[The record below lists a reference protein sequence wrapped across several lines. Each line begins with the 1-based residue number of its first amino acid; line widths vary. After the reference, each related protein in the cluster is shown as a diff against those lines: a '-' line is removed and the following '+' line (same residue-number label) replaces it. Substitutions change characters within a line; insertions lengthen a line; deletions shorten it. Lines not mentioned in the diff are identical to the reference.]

1 MRRLA
6 ALLTLAL
13 PLLAGCSTRA
23 RLNPFDPANP
33 ATGGH
38 PANFEAVAGNQSVR
52 LRWQVSLAPRLLGYQ
67 VFRRAPGDTA
77 FRPLTVV
84 LPPTTSSHADFGLLN
99 GAEHRYQLYFVIED
113 GLAGPP
119 AEDVATPGPLRPW
132 VADPRSGRLVRLSAD
147 GRRLA
152 ESFAPAG
159 GARPVAVDVDP
170 THARVWVVGPGG
182 DVLVYEPGSGQ
193 STVIGQGL
201 GTLACVV
208 ADRRD
213 SSAWVGDVSNGRVVH
228 LFPSGKSADPPL
240 LGGLAYPGSLALDRS
255 NGSLWVVEQDGE
267 RVRRYTAA
275 GALAATAAV
284 SQPSRVAVDPVTHEA
299 WVSSSSLGRI
309 VRLAP
314 DGTALD
320 TILACT
326 APLGIAVDAARRRI
340 WVADAGGDRVVALA
354 PDGTV
359 QFMITRQAEA
369 REIAIDEATGE
380 AWVTLAAA
388 GAVARLSPA
397 GVEVLRVGGLGRPW
411 GIALDDVTTRATPF
425 ARNEAS
431 GALR

>member
-33 ATGGH
+33 ATSGQ
-38 PANFEAVAGNQSVR
+38 PASFEAVAGNQSVR
-52 LRWQVSLAPRLLGYQ
+52 LRWQVSSAPQLLGYQ
-67 VFRRAPGDTA
+67 VFRLAPGDTA

-84 LPPTTSSHADFGLLN
+84 LPPTTSSQADFGLLN
-99 GAEHRYQLYFVIED
+99 GAEHRYRLYFVLAD
-113 GLAGPP
+113 GPAGRP

-132 VADPRSGRLVRLSAD
+132 VADPRSGKLVRLSAD
-147 GRRLA
+147 GRHVA

-159 GARPVAVDVDP
+159 GASPVAVDVNPADG
-170 THARVWVVGPGG
+170 RVWAVGPGG
-182 DVLVYEPGSGQ
+182 DVLVYEPSLGR

-208 ADRRD
+208 ADRPD
-213 SSAWVGDVSNGRVVH
+213 SAAWVADVTNGRILH
-228 LFPSGKSADPPL
+228 LRPSGLSADPPVL
-240 LGGLAYPGSLALDRS
+240 SGLAYPGSVALDRS
-255 NGSLWVVEQDGE
+255 SRSLWVVEQNGE

-275 GALAATAAV
+275 GALAATTVV
-284 SQPSRVAVDPVTHEA
+284 SKPSRVAVDPVTHEA
-299 WVSSSSLGRI
+299 WVSSLALGRV
-309 VRLAP
+309 VRLSP

-320 TILACT
+320 TITAC
-326 APLGIAVDAARRRI
+326 AGPIGIAVDATRRRI
-340 WVADAGGDRVVALA
+340 WVADAGAGRVLALS

-359 QFMITRQAEA
+359 QFVITGQAEA

-397 GVEVLRVGGLGRPW
+397 GFEILRVGGMGSPW
-411 GIALDDVTTRATPF
+411 GIALDDLSARATPL
-425 ARNEAS
+425 ARNQP
-431 GALR
+431 GAARR